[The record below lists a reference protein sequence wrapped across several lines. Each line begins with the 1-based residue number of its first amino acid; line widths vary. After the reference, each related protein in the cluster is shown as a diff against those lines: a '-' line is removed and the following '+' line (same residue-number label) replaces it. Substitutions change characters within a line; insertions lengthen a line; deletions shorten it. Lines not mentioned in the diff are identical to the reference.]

1 MTAEADDAAHDGGQV
16 AAAGADEAAHD
27 GGQVAVAGAAEAA
40 HDGTEQAAVAGA
52 AEDPQGAAELD
63 SRVPEVADGAK
74 APCPG
79 AGVHGVPWLWPGA
92 SAGCWAPGRGCR
104 PLAALR
110 SLRCPPSASTAPQ
123 AAEAAALASA
133 GCMTPHSRPHFGEAA
148 GR

>member
-1 MTAEADDAAHDGGQV
+1 MAVDADDAAHDGGQV

-40 HDGTEQAAVAGA
+40 HDGEQAAVAGA

-92 SAGCWAPGRGCR
+92 SAGCWAPGRGR
-104 PLAALR
+104 RSLAALR

-123 AAEAAALASA
+123 VAEAAALASA
-133 GCMTPHSRPHFGEAA
+133 GCMTPHSRPHSGEAA

>member
-1 MTAEADDAAHDGGQV
+1 MAVEADDAAHDGGQV

-27 GGQVAVAGAAEAA
+27 GGQVAVAGAA
-40 HDGTEQAAVAGA
+40 VAGA
-52 AEDPQGAAELD
+52 AEDPQDAAELD

-92 SAGCWAPGRGCR
+92 SAGCWAPGRGRR

-133 GCMTPHSRPHFGEAA
+133 GCMTPHSRPHSGEAA